1 MSDAAKASTF
11 HCEVCK
17 LSYAS
22 QPELR
27 EHLWSLMHH
36 VRLEQKEKPP
46 EHVCCLCQASSN
58 NLVQYGQHLNELKHK
73 KALTKLREKKIS
85 ESTKPCSL
93 LSLKTPVPPFLMP
106 NKSWHLSYPFSHLK
120 PYISPLNSRK
130 HLPQP
135 YQRYPPGTGSGDQY
149 VKGNPMRA
157 GVHFSEERSF
167 NCNENNS
174 MDHSGQPYQRYG
186 GQPYHGD
193 QYVRGNPMR
202 AGVHFSEERSFNCN
216 ENNSMVH
223 GGQPHQRYPPGIGHG
238 DQYGRGNPMRAGV
251 HFSEER
257 ISLNCNENN
266 SVVHGGDQKF
276 LKVHPV
282 KQNEVSVGKKNAMM
296 KKKKIKKDKVDV
308 PSSSS
313 TNDQSLSA
321 NRLPAKKGLVKDSK
335 QSLSRSVLAPRSK
348 KKMVVTTPSGFRQGL
363 FLEEDFQKNNLDIV
377 RLNLI
382 NATTDKG
389 DKVFTNKL
397 TAGFMKDNNNSS
409 QHSSLSRVQTKDFR
423 SSKLTTK
430 NRSLKT
436 SNTTKK
442 HSKPLQLSP
451 LKVPSKAQP
460 ESVLKAVPSK
470 VTKPLEAVK
479 DDQDNKS
486 KALNQNSFCVSQME
500 TESRDKTVKVQSE
513 NLLRSPSVPSD
524 TRETSKDSHNSPS
537 IPSEAVETTKNSNN
551 SPSVVSDV
559 VQTPQNSKYSPN
571 VPSDA
576 VETSENSNNSPKI
589 PCVIV
594 EATKN
599 SKNLEICNSL
609 SQSSENSGLI
619 IKSADSKEPD
629 SKTTKSIE
637 TKPNSS
643 SSSIDITTCKP
654 TGSLSETAVSGV
666 ARKRTLSSE
675 YLAGSGKPNL
685 LKKLKCSTSKEMSIS
700 EKNQNLNPDAA
711 KNSRKKVET
720 ASNYSTVS
728 SLQERSNH
736 SEEITPAKL
745 DSTTVEKQQLS
756 KNVGKEELV
765 KMTKLSCLNHK
776 EKMHLSSVMKSY
788 TKTQN
793 KRSAVPRLTMQL
805 SSIYNSTNQKENS
818 EKLNLPEGLEEQIT
832 MLIKKEN
839 MDELGNTETFSN
851 SDQLMTKT
859 SQANIQMNLVPTT
872 VSDPLQPL
880 FDLDQSNL
888 SSASTKSS
896 VSAGNKK
903 STKKSLSKN
912 ARQAPPSSC
921 ATICT
926 PTTTTNT
933 AISTITTTTST
944 TTAASNSS
952 KIVDQNVAV
961 ENTVEPNSQ
970 TSDVFNQVYLLTL
983 REEEVCGNISNLNQ
997 RISYLEKLIEDSKI
1011 ALQACKDEQLGLMEE
1026 EQNIRKMRIGILK
1039 EAMGDTNRSNSE
1051 LINHLLRSHLASEG
1065 THQNIPVPPESCN
1078 EQPFGMQQDGTTAQ
1092 ETCRP
1097 AVVSENT
1104 GILTTAQQKQPTLA
1118 ALLAKGK
1125 QTESV
1130 FNKLQMNCPAQGT
1143 RLQQPGSV
1151 TQETLHQSNSQNKY
1165 MANLL
1170 LIKDVTKGL
1179 KLPKTLK
1186 DSVFKNQKHFS
1197 DMLKLQES
1205 SQEGINTLQPP
1216 DVPNNTSSGK
1226 KGLKGSIFQFNQED
1240 PLLSTK
1246 EKNTL
1251 NSSKSLHFSF
1261 PPQQHINFK
1270 APSSVSSS
1278 SSSSKITNSDN
1289 NNASDSVDMQA
1300 NITDLSKKVSE
1311 ISHSLT
1317 SVKKENDGN
1326 CESEA
1331 SVEPTTLP
1339 VTSTFDNVQIK
1350 TEPISPEAIETNP
1363 PVSDSGFNFVSI
1375 KEEPKSPT
1383 DFGGFGLGELNQDS
1397 SSAFSHIDNQQKVN
1411 CFEKGQPH
1419 LFPESSVGEVGS
1431 NTDNPVSS
1439 ENRLVNA
1446 SKSESNLP
1454 VTSPVLEVATTTCV
1468 QQSAT
1473 SLQSTTTSNHSAK
1486 PNSVPANHNDKEKS
1500 DEELEFFSS
1509 LSMKN
1514 LLDSSCI
1521 ENVDPEKCSGNV
1533 SMKYLGSMS
1542 NNLVEQLKECWK
1554 KQNVTM
1560 NKCFP
1565 QGQTDDT
1572 VPVANVSSLPPFTST
1587 CETSMRTEN
1596 HLTPSQIAK
1605 PSPYIINVDEA
1616 NNFVLPASLNPV
1628 VSIKPL
1634 SLSSNSS
1641 GSKYIESVDVNTAKS
1656 NSKLSETISK
1666 NEQSSDDS
1674 SISLIIIDGDS
1685 SSEDN
1690 GADKTVNKLPSSTAP
1705 RQVLNTIPEGS
1716 STDTLQNQFS
1726 TKSQEKFSDF
1736 VSTPNTV
1743 FKGPNYPV
1751 TNCAIFGN
1759 YLYVSYQG
1767 HSPQKFDLRTAICVK
1782 EYNCQPFSVQCM
1794 LVTGFSFENPR
1805 VFSGG
1810 ASEMLLV
1817 FNEITGQLLTK
1828 IDLMRKI
1835 YTFHEKWNYLFIGL
1849 ADGGVSKI
1857 NLKTLKEISNISY
1870 GTKPI
1875 HCLATCT
1882 EGALKILCIGAYDA
1896 SILIVSAS
1904 SGLLLKTLLPCQRL
1918 LYSIK
1923 VSQNLIYSCSEDRK
1937 LAVFDI
1943 ETGDLVRCIQGHSG
1957 TVSCLYV
1964 DNKILVTG
1972 SHDKLIN
1979 VYWGSVTDL
1988 DKIKPFSFY
1997 GAGKQSISCLTVSDR
2012 KIYSGNFYGL
2022 VEAFDIPSDSS
2033 PKGWVCRYNKCTL
2046 TFGLYEDLRF
2056 HLHSEHLK
2064 GQIAKWNNWQ
2074 CHWVF
2079 CSETF
2084 KSSSL
2089 LMKHCDRHLK
2099 Q

>member
-1 MSDAAKASTF
+1 MSDSTKVSSF
-11 HCEVCK
+11 RCVICK

-22 QPELR
+22 QLELR

-36 VRLEQKEKPP
+36 VRLEQKQKPP
-46 EHVCCLCQASSN
+46 EHLCCLCQASSN
-58 NLVQYGQHLNELKHK
+58 NLVQYGQHLNELRHK

-85 ESTKPCSL
+85 ESTKPSSML
-93 LSLKTPVPPFLMP
+93 PLKTTVPPFLMP
-106 NKSWHLSYPFSHLK
+106 NESWHLNYPFSHLK

-135 YQRYPPGTGSGDQY
+135 YQRYPPGIG
-149 VKGNPMRA
+149 
-157 GVHFSEERSF
+157 
-167 NCNENNS
+167 
-174 MDHSGQPYQRYG
+174 
-186 GQPYHGD
+186 HGD
-193 QYVRGNPMR
+193 QYVRENPMR
-202 AGVHFSEERSFNCN
+202 
-216 ENNSMVH
+216 
-223 GGQPHQRYPPGIGHG
+223 P
-238 DQYGRGNPMRAGV
+238 GV

-257 ISLNCNENN
+257 INLNCNESN
-266 SVVHGGDQKF
+266 SVVGGGGGGANTNVAVVDQEF
-276 LKVHPV
+276 FKVHPV
-282 KQNEVSVGKKNAMM
+282 KQNEDFVGKKNAMM
-296 KKKKIKKDKVDV
+296 KKKKIKKDKVDI

-321 NRLPAKKGLVKDSK
+321 NRLPESSSHSKKELVKDSK

-348 KKMVVTTPSGFRQGL
+348 KKMIVTTPSGFRQGL

-382 NATTDKG
+382 NATNDKG

-409 QHSSLSRVQTKDFR
+409 QHSSLSRVQTRVFR
-423 SSKLTTK
+423 SSKFTTK
-430 NRSLKT
+430 NRPLKT
-436 SNTTKK
+436 SNTQKK
-442 HSKPLQLSP
+442 HLRPLQLSP
-451 LKVPSKAQP
+451 LKVPSRAQP
-460 ESVLKAVPSK
+460 ESVLKAIPSK
-470 VTKPLEAVK
+470 VIKSFEAVK
-479 DDQDNKS
+479 DNLGDKS

-500 TESRDKTVKVQSE
+500 TESNDKTIKVQSE
-513 NLLRSPSVPSD
+513 NLLLSPSVPND
-524 TRETSKDSHNSPS
+524 AMETSKDSHNSPS
-537 IPSEAVETTKNSNN
+537 VPSNTMETSKDSHNSSSVPSEAMETTNNINN
-551 SPSVVSDV
+551 SSSIVSEA
-559 VQTPQNSKYSPN
+559 VQTSQNSKYSPN
-571 VPSDA
+571 ILSNT
-576 VETSENSNNSPKI
+576 VETSENSNNSPNI
-589 PCVIV
+589 PCVTV
-594 EATKN
+594 VATKN

-619 IKSADSKEPD
+619 IKSPDSKESD

-637 TKPNSS
+637 MKPNSS
-643 SSSIDITTCKP
+643 SSSIDLTTCKP

-675 YLAGSGKPNL
+675 YFAVSGKPNL

-700 EKNQNLNPDAA
+700 EKNQNLNPDAT
-711 KNSRKKVET
+711 KNSGKKVET
-720 ASNYSTVS
+720 ASNFSTVS

-736 SEEITPAKL
+736 SEEMTPAKP
-745 DSTTVEKQQLS
+745 DSATVEKQQLS

-805 SSIYNSTNQKENS
+805 SSVYNSANQEENN

-859 SQANIQMNLVPTT
+859 SQANIQMGLVPTT

-880 FDLDQSNL
+880 FTLDQSNF
-888 SSASTKSS
+888 SSASKKSS
-896 VSAGNKK
+896 LSAGNKK

-912 ARQAPPSSC
+912 AQQTPPSSC

-944 TTAASNSS
+944 TAASNSS
-952 KIVDQNVAV
+952 KIVNQNVAV

-970 TSDVFNQVYLLTL
+970 TPDVFNQVYLLTL
-983 REEEVCGNISNLNQ
+983 QEEEVCGNISNLNQ

-1011 ALQACKDEQLGLMEE
+1011 AQQACKDELLGLMKE

-1065 THQNIPVPPESCN
+1065 TYQNSSVPPESSN
-1078 EQPFGMQQDGTTAQ
+1078 EQLFGMQQDGTTAQ
-1092 ETCRP
+1092 ETFRP
-1097 AVVSENT
+1097 AAVLENT
-1104 GILTTAQQKQPTLA
+1104 GMLTTAQQKQPMLA
-1118 ALLAKGK
+1118 ALLAKGN

-1130 FNKLQMNCPAQGT
+1130 FNKPQMNCPGSFT
-1143 RLQQPGSV
+1143 QQKP
-1151 TQETLHQSNSQNKY
+1151 HQSSSVSQKKI

-1170 LIKDVTKGL
+1170 LTKDVTKGL
-1179 KLPKTLK
+1179 KVPEALK
-1186 DSVFKNQKHFS
+1186 DCVFKNQKPFS
-1197 DMLKLQES
+1197 DTLKQQES
-1205 SQEGINTLQPP
+1205 SHGIFSQVGINTLQPP
-1216 DVPNNTSSGK
+1216 DIPNNISSGK
-1226 KGLKGSIFQFNQED
+1226 KGPKGSIFQFNQED
-1240 PLLSTK
+1240 PLMSTK
-1246 EKNTL
+1246 EMNILK
-1251 NSSKSLHFSF
+1251 SSKSLHFSF
-1261 PPQQHINFK
+1261 PSQQHSNFK
-1270 APSSVSSS
+1270 APSCV
-1278 SSSSKITNSDN
+1278 SSSSKISDSIFTNSN
-1289 NNASDSVDMQA
+1289 NNNTSGSVNVQA

-1311 ISHSLT
+1311 ISHSL
-1317 SVKKENDGN
+1317 SCVKKEVDGN
-1326 CESEA
+1326 CESEVNKG

-1339 VTSTFDNVQIK
+1339 VTSTFNNVQIK
-1350 TEPISPEAIETNP
+1350 TEPISPEPIETNP

-1411 CFEKGQPH
+1411 CFEKGQ
-1419 LFPESSVGEVGS
+1419 SSVEEVSS
-1431 NTDNPVSS
+1431 NTDNPVPS

-1446 SKSESNLP
+1446 SKSESSSNLP

-1473 SLQSTTTSNHSAK
+1473 SSQSTTTSNHSAK
-1486 PNSVPANHNDKEKS
+1486 PNSIPSNHNDKEKS

-1514 LLDSSCI
+1514 LLDSSSI

-1565 QGQTDDT
+1565 QGQTDDM
-1572 VPVANVSSLPPFTST
+1572 VPVANVSNLPPFTST
-1587 CETSMRTEN
+1587 CETSTKTEN
-1596 HLTPSQIAK
+1596 HLSPSHIAK
-1605 PSPYIINVDEA
+1605 PSPPSPYIINVDES

-1634 SLSSNSS
+1634 SLSSKNNSS
-1641 GSKYIESVDVNTAKS
+1641 GSRYIESVDVNTAKN
-1656 NSKLSETISK
+1656 NSKLSETIPS
-1666 NEQSSDDS
+1666 NEQSSDELPIDDS
-1674 SISLIIIDGDS
+1674 SISLIVIDGDS

-1690 GADKTVNKLPSSTAP
+1690 GTDNTVNKLPSSTDP
-1705 RQVLNTIPEGS
+1705 RQVLNTIPKGS

-1726 TKSQEKFSDF
+1726 TESQEAVSDC
-1736 VSTPNTV
+1736 VSTFNTV
-1743 FKGPNYPV
+1743 FKGPNCPV
-1751 TNCAIFGN
+1751 TSCAIFGN

-1767 HSPQKFDLRTAICVK
+1767 HSPQKFDLKTAICIK
-1782 EYNCQPFSVQCM
+1782 EYDCQPFSVQCM
-1794 LVTGFSFENPR
+1794 LVTGFSIGNPQ

-1817 FNEITGQLLTK
+1817 FNEITGLLLTK

-1835 YTFHEKWNYLFIGL
+1835 YTFHEKWNYLFVGL

-1857 NLKTLKEISNISY
+1857 NVKTLKEISNISY

-1882 EGALKILCIGAYDA
+1882 EGALKILCVGAYDA
-1896 SILIVSAS
+1896 SILIVAAS
-1904 SGLLLKTLLPCQRL
+1904 SGLLLKTLQPCQRL

-1937 LAVFDI
+1937 LAVYDI
-1943 ETGDLVRCIQGHSG
+1943 ESGSLLKCIQGHSG

-1988 DKIKPFSFY
+1988 DKTEPLSFY

-2012 KIYSGNFYGL
+2012 RIYSGNFYGL
-2022 VEAFDIPSDSS
+2022 VEAFHLHEGSS
-2033 PKGWVCRYNKCTL
+2033 SKSWVCRYNKCTL
-2046 TFGLYEDLRF
+2046 IFGFYEDLRF

-2074 CHWVF
+2074 CHWIF

-2084 KSSSL
+2084 NSLSL